1 MNPLIPVKTWQIAG
15 TVVWEWYQ
23 QAILAALA
31 ADIAQRELD
40 WLIQAVSDVDRLS
53 LKLGNLPPTVNLR
66 RPWPDI
72 VKLWQRRIQHRTPVQ
87 YLVGSTPWR
96 DLELQVSPDVLI
108 PRPETELLIDIAI
121 AQTPVAEGNWLDL
134 GTGSGAIAIG
144 LATTFPEIQV
154 HAVDLSAAALAIA
167 QANAQN
173 NGFSDRIKFYQGAW
187 WEPIDH
193 LRSQCQGMISNPPYI
208 PTKTVQT
215 LDPEVT
221 KHEPHLALDGGVD
234 GLDCIRELVNGA
246 PDFLVPSGLWA
257 IEMMAGQ
264 GAAVSELLQQQGS
277 YRDIQI
283 IDDWAGFDRFVI
295 AHRI

>member
-1 MNPLIPVKTWQIAG
+1 METAQAIWQIDGAI
-15 TVVWEWYQ
+15 VWQWYQ
-23 QAILAALA
+23 QAIPAAIG
-31 ADIAQRELD
+31 ADIAQREID
-40 WLIQAVSDVDRLS
+40 WLLQAVADVDRLS
-53 LKLGNLPPTVNLR
+53 LKLGTLPPTINLQ
-66 RPWPDI
+66 RPWPEI
-72 VKLWQRRIQHRTPVQ
+72 VALWERRLRHRTPVQ

-121 AQTPVAEGNWLDL
+121 AQTPTATGNWLDL

-144 LATTFPEIQV
+144 LTRAFPQVQV

-167 QANAQN
+167 QTNAQN
-173 NGFSDRIKFYQGAW
+173 NGVSERIKFYQGAW
-187 WEPIDH
+187 WEPIAH
-193 LRSQCQGMISNPPYI
+193 LRGQCQGMISNPPYI
-208 PTKTVQT
+208 PTATVAT
-215 LDPEVT
+215 LAPEVT
-221 KHEPHLALDGGVD
+221 NHEPHLALDGGSD

-246 PDFLVPSGLWA
+246 PEFLVSGGWWA

-264 GAAVSELLQQQGS
+264 GNDVARILTEQGS

-283 IDDWAGFDRFVI
+283 MNDWAGFDRFVI

>member
-1 MNPLIPVKTWQIAG
+1 METAQAIWQIDGAI
-15 TVVWEWYQ
+15 VWQWYQ
-23 QAILAALA
+23 QAIPAAIG
-31 ADIAQRELD
+31 ADIAQREID
-40 WLIQAVSDVDRLS
+40 WLLQAVADVDRLS
-53 LKLGNLPPTVNLR
+53 LKLGTLPPTINLQ
-66 RPWPDI
+66 RPWPEI
-72 VKLWQRRIQHRTPVQ
+72 VALWERRLQHRTPVQ

-121 AQTPVAEGNWLDL
+121 AQTPTATGNWLDL

-144 LATTFPEIQV
+144 LTRAFPQVQV

-167 QANAQN
+167 QTNAQN
-173 NGFSDRIKFYQGAW
+173 NGVSERIKFYQGAW
-187 WEPIDH
+187 WEPIAH
-193 LRSQCQGMISNPPYI
+193 LRGQCQGMISNPPYI
-208 PTKTVQT
+208 PTATVAT
-215 LDPEVT
+215 LAPEVT
-221 KHEPHLALDGGVD
+221 NHEPHLALDGGSD

-246 PDFLVPSGLWA
+246 PEFLVSGGWWA

-264 GAAVSELLQQQGS
+264 GNDVARILTEQGS

-283 IDDWAGFDRFVI
+283 MNDWAGFDRFVI